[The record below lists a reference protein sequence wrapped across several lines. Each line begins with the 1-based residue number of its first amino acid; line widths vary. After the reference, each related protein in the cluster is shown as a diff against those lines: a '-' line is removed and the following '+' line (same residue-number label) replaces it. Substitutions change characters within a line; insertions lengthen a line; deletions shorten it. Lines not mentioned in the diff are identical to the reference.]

1 MQSAAQALPS
11 VLHSVMLLRPQ
22 IFDRRHN
29 FFQYFDR
36 FVFAL

>member
-1 MQSAAQALPS
+1 MQSAAQRSPFNHA
-11 VLHSVMLLRPQ
+11 VARQ

-29 FFQYFDR
+29 FFQYFDQ

>member
-1 MQSAAQALPS
+1 
-11 VLHSVMLLRPQ
+11 MLLRPQ
-22 IFDRRHN
+22 IFDRCHH